1 LGTRRRLRP
10 ITAIAGA
17 GITDGGLVAG
27 DTAPAIEGAV
37 GTLGSASTRN
47 HPQVPETNGDEW
59 YCLAAF

>member
-1 LGTRRRLRP
+1 V
-10 ITAIAGA
+10 TAWEPGQ
-17 GITDGGLVAG
+17 GGLVVG